1 MDSEYEILNL
11 AVKKTDQPLGLV
23 LDFYEEDQVV
33 FIKDIRNDM
42 LSFFH
47 IGDQLLQ
54 MNNKKLSS
62 VEDLIAVMKE
72 TDLGSLLSFEVK
84 RPKKAKYYWE
94 SKFTKKHTRKSK
106 SSR

>member
-1 MDSEYEILNL
+1 MDSEYKILNL
-11 AVKKTDQPLGLV
+11 AVKKTDQPLRLV
-23 LDFYEEDQVV
+23 LDFYEEHQVV

-72 TDLGSLLSFEVK
+72 RDLGSLLSFEVK

-94 SKFTKKHTRKSK
+94 SKIAPKKTKKKQK
-106 SSR
+106 

>member
-1 MDSEYEILNL
+1 M
-11 AVKKTDQPLGLV
+11 KKIKL
-23 LDFYEEDQVV
+23 FYQRHAEWYA
-33 FIKDIRNDM
+33 
-42 LSFFH
+42 LFFH

-84 RPKKAKYYWE
+84 RPKKAKHYWE
-94 SKFTKKHTRKSK
+94 SKFAPRKPKKKQKYTR
-106 SSR
+106 

>member
-1 MDSEYEILNL
+1 
-11 AVKKTDQPLGLV
+11 
-23 LDFYEEDQVV
+23 
-33 FIKDIRNDM
+33 M

-54 MNNKKLSS
+54 MMNNKKLYRSS

-84 RPKKAKYYWE
+84 RPKKAKHYWE
-94 SKFTKKHTRKSK
+94 SKFAPRKPKKKQK
-106 SSR
+106 

>member
-1 MDSEYEILNL
+1 
-11 AVKKTDQPLGLV
+11 
-23 LDFYEEDQVV
+23 
-33 FIKDIRNDM
+33 M

-94 SKFTKKHTRKSK
+94 S
-106 SSR
+106 